1 MLSDKELEQVLEL
14 LQSRFDEVN
23 TFFIRKIAEQIKK
36 IGTLGQSNINR
47 LIIMAEM
54 TSDVREIT
62 DMLVKAT
69 QLNARDIQAIY
80 ETAMQKT
87 YTDPRFTQAFSANA
101 QSASAPAKAVKQTR
115 ARLDQY
121 ARNLA
126 TQTAQT
132 VQNLSNT
139 TAIAEPY
146 RKAVDRGILAVSTGL
161 MDYQAATRQ
170 IVREIGYNGLQ
181 VQYASG
187 YHRRLDTAVRQNVI
201 DGTKQIA
208 QHGANAMGETLD
220 YQEVEISA
228 HANSAPDHE
237 PVQGRV
243 FSKDEYSKM
252 QSGQPFVDI
261 HGKSY
266 AGIKRPIAEWNCGHL
281 ALPFDSRYAKPRY
294 SEEQLQ
300 EWAEKNNAGCEI
312 DGKHYTTYQ
321 AQQLMR
327 KLETEVRRRK
337 DTANAARIAGD
348 DTLRRQM
355 QMQINALAAKYGQV
369 SALSGLP
376 MRKHRM
382 AVEGFKMVQ
391 V

>member
-1 MLSDKELEQVLEL
+1 MLSEKELEKVLDL

-23 TFFIRKIAEQIKK
+23 TLFIRKIAEQIKK
-36 IGTLGQSNINR
+36 IGELGQSNINR

-54 TSDVREIT
+54 TANVREIT
-62 DMLVKAT
+62 EKLIEAT
-69 QLNARDIQAIY
+69 GLNARDIQAVY
-80 ETAMQKT
+80 EVAMRET
-87 YTDPRFTQAFSANA
+87 YTDPRFTRAFSADE
-101 QSASAPAKAVKQTR
+101 QPAETVRQTK

-121 ARNLA
+121 ARNVA
-126 TQTAQT
+126 KQTAQT

-161 MDYQAATRQ
+161 MSYQAATRE
-170 IVREIGYNGLQ
+170 IVKEIGYNGLQ

-208 QHGANAMGETLD
+208 QHGANAMGEALQ

-243 FSKDEYSKM
+243 FAKAEYDKM
-252 QSGQPFVDI
+252 QAGLSFVDI
-261 HGKSY
+261 HGKVY
-266 AGIKRPIAEWNCGHL
+266 AGFKRPIAEWNCGHL
-281 ALPFDSRYAKPRY
+281 ALPFDSRYSNPRY
-294 SEEQLQ
+294 TEAQLQ
-300 EWAEKNNAGCEI
+300 EWARKNNAGCDI
-312 DGKHYTTYQ
+312 DGKHYTSYQ

-327 KLETEVRRRK
+327 KLETEVRRCK

-355 QMQINALAAKYGQV
+355 QMRINALAAKYGQV

-376 MRKHRM
+376 MRKQRM
-382 AVEGFKMVQ
+382 SVEGFKMVK

>member
-1 MLSDKELEQVLEL
+1 MLSDRELEAVLEA

-23 TFFIRKIAEQIKK
+23 ALFIRKIAAQIKK
-36 IGTLGQSNINR
+36 IGELGQANINR

-54 TSDVREIT
+54 TSDVQEIT
-62 DMLVKAT
+62 DSLMRAT
-69 QLNARDIQAIY
+69 ALSRAEIDAIFAS
-80 ETAMQKT
+80 AMRET
-87 YTDPRFTQAFSANA
+87 YTDQRFTCAFTAGV
-101 QSASAPAKAVKQTR
+101 QPPQGTQE
-115 ARLDQY
+115 RLMQY
-121 ARNLA
+121 ARNVA
-126 TQTAQT
+126 AQTAQT

-139 TAIAEPY
+139 TAISEPY

-161 MDYQAATRQ
+161 MDYNSATRE

-187 YHRRLDTAVRQNVI
+187 YHRRLDTAIRQNIV

-208 QHGANAMGETLD
+208 QHGANAMGEALQ
-220 YQEVEISA
+220 YREVEISA

-243 FSKDEYSKM
+243 FTKEEFEKM
-252 QSGQPFVDI
+252 QSGQSSTDI
-261 HGKSY
+261 HGVTY
-266 AGIKRPIAEWNCGHL
+266 AGFRRPIAEWNCGHL

-294 SEEQLQ
+294 TEAQLQ
-300 EWAEKNNAGCEI
+300 EWAAKNNQGSEI
-312 DGKHYTTYQ
+312 DGKHYTGYQ

-327 KLETEVRRRK
+327 KLETEVRRCK

-355 QMQINALAAKYGQV
+355 QTRINALAAKYEQV
-369 SALSGLP
+369 SKLSGLP

-382 AVEGFKMVQ
+382 VVEGFKKVK